1 MYPLY
6 SNYRLWLRIQK
17 LPGHSKIVTRASDC
31 GSNVQVN
38 VRHSVYCIPGSTLKF
53 ATATCLSSLAGKTML
68 FEPFENGLPAGL
80 FASPSLMQVNGGTVL
95 VHVVNVGT
103 VDVVL
108 YPTTVIGKFREVY
121 LVGLPIGLTEV
132 SSVTTQVA
140 SCGVSTASEQIKSV
154 NLGGLSVEKQEQ
166 VRALLHEYQSV
177 FSMHEG
183 ELGCTKLLS
192 HEIPDRYMFC
202 LYQ

>member
-1 MYPLY
+1 MCSVAATGSFLVVMYPLY
-6 SNYRLWLRIQK
+6 SNYCLWLRIQK

-68 FEPFENGLPAGL
+68 FEPLETGLPAGL

-121 LVGLPIGLTEV
+121 LVGLPIGLTVV
-132 SSVTTQVA
+132 SSVTTQVT

-154 NLGGLSVEKQEQ
+154 NLGGLSVEKQE
-166 VRALLHEYQSV
+166 
-177 FSMHEG
+177 
-183 ELGCTKLLS
+183 
-192 HEIPDRYMFC
+192 
-202 LYQ
+202 